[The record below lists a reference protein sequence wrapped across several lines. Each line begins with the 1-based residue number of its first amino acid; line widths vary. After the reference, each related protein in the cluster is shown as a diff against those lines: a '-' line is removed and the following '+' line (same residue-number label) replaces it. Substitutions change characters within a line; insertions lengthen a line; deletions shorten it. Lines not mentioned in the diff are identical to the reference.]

1 MELVRLDGE
10 VERQLP
16 VSREP
21 LDPGTGA
28 VGLRAQAF
36 VPACCGLRLDL
47 LEQGAS
53 SIEVPRPA
61 RRLLSDTRW
70 ALVVLQL
77 ECQPLLDLD
86 AALDET
92 GSGVAGTAL
101 CYRNVSDG
109 DGDQCGV
116 TYALGLLE
124 SRAGIDERRVDVCLE
139 DPDPA
144 PVRRGSAPVG
154 SRPRRHW
161 RAPRPGARSSSAG
174 RL

>member
-1 MELVRLDGE
+1 M
-10 VERQLP
+10 
-16 VSREP
+16 
-21 LDPGTGA
+21 
-28 VGLRAQAF
+28 GLRAQAF
-36 VPACCGLRLDL
+36 VSTCCGLRLDL
-47 LEQGAS
+47 LEQRAS
-53 SIEVPRPA
+53 SIQVPLAGQAPA
-61 RRLLSDTRW
+61 ERHGW

-77 ECQPLLDLD
+77 ECQALLDLD

-124 SRAGIDERRVDVCLE
+124 SRAGIDECRVDVRLE

-144 PVRRGSAPVG
+144 PVPEDPRLSNLVPGGIGERLVQALDRRLRVGSERRGQFEQNV
-154 SRPRRHW
+154 
-161 RAPRPGARSSSAG
+161 
-174 RL
+174 